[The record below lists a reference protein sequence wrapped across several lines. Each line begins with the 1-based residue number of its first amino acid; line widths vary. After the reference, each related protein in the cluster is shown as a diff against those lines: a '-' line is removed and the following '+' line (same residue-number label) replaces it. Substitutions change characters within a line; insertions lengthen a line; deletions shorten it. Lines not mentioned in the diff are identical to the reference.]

1 MITDV
6 TDKQPMHDPLAEI
19 ERHLIGAYVAGAGCD
34 LDDLH
39 ARTDE
44 DARRLLAE
52 ASRYA
57 SAKLTEIEA
66 RWHYLHELHGR
77 VP

>member
-1 MITDV
+1 
-6 TDKQPMHDPLAEI
+6 MHDPLAEL
-19 ERHLIGAYVAGAGCD
+19 ERHLISAYVAGAGHV
-34 LDDLH
+34 LDELR

-57 SAKLTEIEA
+57 SAKLSEVEA
-66 RWHYLHELHGR
+66 RSHYLHNLHGE
-77 VP
+77 P